1 MMPLSIYRRGKYRLI
16 KIDEDVAE
24 NTELSELTVIVKS
37 MLDQGKRTIAVRFTP
52 RSFFGTKAV
61 HDFVDC
67 LQMITEKQGR
77 LAVVSPNRYIHNF
90 LDAIDF
96 DHVVDVC
103 NNEEDL
109 VCLDTIK

>member
-1 MMPLSIYRRGKYRLI
+1 MLPFSIYRKGRYRLI

-24 NTELSELTVIVKS
+24 NTELSDLTVIVKG

-67 LQMITEKQGR
+67 LEMVTEKQGK
-77 LAVVSPNRYIHNF
+77 LAVVSPNKYIHNF

-96 DHVVDVC
+96 DHVVEVC
-103 NNEEDL
+103 DDEEEL
-109 VCLDTIK
+109 VYLDTIK